1 MDGYGLTTLFLDLNS
16 FFASVEQQER
26 PELRGRP
33 VGVIPVEAEGTSC
46 IAASYE
52 ARAFGV
58 KTGTSVN
65 DARRLCPGIRLVC
78 ARPRVYLEYHHRV
91 LDAVGECVRVRRVC
105 SIDEVACD
113 LPLSMRTP
121 ERVEELGRLVKREVL
136 ARVGECMKSSVGVA
150 PNGLL
155 AKLAADMQKPDGL
168 TVLTLADLPS
178 KILHLPIEDI
188 PGIGPRMGPRL
199 RARGVGTM
207 EALYAQ
213 SEAQMSAH
221 WGGIVGRRMWMW
233 LRGREVELPGV
244 VHRTIGHQHVLPP
257 ALRSDEGARAV
268 VLRMLTKAML
278 RARHQGYAPSRL
290 TIGVRYEGA
299 YDMPV
304 RRWSAWTP
312 LGDASAD
319 LVNAVTAATAL
330 WATRDP
336 GTPKQ
341 VSVTLSDLV
350 ALSSATRPL
359 FEEERKGSDL
369 THAMHLINTKHG
381 RNTLYPAS
389 VHTARDA
396 APGGIAFHC
405 VPDRTFHDSLA
416 GDEARTRR

>member
-33 VGVIPVEAEGTSC
+33 VGVIPVEAEHTSC

-52 ARAFGV
+52 AKRFGV
-58 KTGTSVN
+58 KTGTSVP
-65 DARRLCPGIRLVC
+65 DAKRLCPGIALVC
-78 ARPRVYLEYHHRV
+78 ARPRVYLDYHHRV
-91 LDAVGECVRVRRVC
+91 LDAMSACVHVRKVC
-105 SIDEVACD
+105 SIDEMACD

-121 ERVEELGRLVKREVL
+121 ERAAELGCLVKREVVS
-136 ARVGECMKSSVGVA
+136 RVGACMKSSVGVA

-168 TVLTLADLPS
+168 TVLTLEDLPS

-199 RARGVGTM
+199 RARGVRTM
-207 EALYAQ
+207 QDLYAQ
-213 SEAQMSAH
+213 SESQMSAH

-233 LRGREVELPGV
+233 LRGREVDLPPT

-268 VLRMLTKAML
+268 VLRMMTKAML

-299 YDMPV
+299 YDAPA
-304 RRWSAWTP
+304 RRWSGWAT

-330 WATRDP
+330 WAARDP
-336 GTPKQ
+336 GTPRQ

-350 ALSSATRPL
+350 ALSSATLPL
-359 FEEERKGSDL
+359 FGEERRGSDL

-389 VHTARDA
+389 VDKARDA
-396 APGGIAFHC
+396 APGGIAFHY

-416 GDEARTRR
+416 ADEARTRR